1 MIWQPRLPSQSYY
14 RSINQQLILC
24 SELTAQAER
33 KTYQLQLMLEYR
45 NIPQMKQKRTQN
57 IWNTDEDCDCG
68 LEMMLNDAKMLIL
81 Q

>member
-1 MIWQPRLPSQSYY
+1 
-14 RSINQQLILC
+14 
-24 SELTAQAER
+24 
-33 KTYQLQLMLEYR
+33 MLEYR